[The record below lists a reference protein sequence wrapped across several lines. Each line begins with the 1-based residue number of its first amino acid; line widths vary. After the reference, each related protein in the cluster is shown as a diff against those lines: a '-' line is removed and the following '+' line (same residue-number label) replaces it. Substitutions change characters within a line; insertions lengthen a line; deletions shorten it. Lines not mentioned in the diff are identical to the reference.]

1 MPTKWIAGLIIIFY
15 CDFAL
20 ATSCGEDEVLIVESQ
35 TPQYS
40 AGTCLKISQIEPP
53 KFLKEGECIV
63 VKFNEG
69 QKRTICDPENDLI
82 GFIKKIIKLIE
93 LSASS
98 HCDIQQTS
106 TCSLTD
112 LSSADGINRAD
123 EVLIN
128 PGILAL
134 THDAKVT
141 ANEYPVHTDREHTK
155 PPLEYQ
161 VDIALVIDV
170 TGSMQQEMNETKR
183 QLREFVAEIDL
194 NQSPLTALV
203 VFRDEL
209 ILKAVTPDIDVIVNA
224 IDQMKASGGGTC
236 EGASVEALDVAI
248 THVKEGGTI
257 FFVTDASPYDDAD
270 DANVVGVIER
280 LQAED
285 IRLHVIITG
294 DCSNRES
301 WNLIKD

>member
-1 MPTKWIAGLIIIFY
+1 MPTKLIVGLIIVFCY
-15 CDFAL
+15 DFAL
-20 ATSCGEDEVLIVESQ
+20 AASCGKDEVLIVKSKM
-35 TPQYS
+35 PLYS

-53 KFLKEGECIV
+53 KILKQGECIV
-63 VKFNEG
+63 VKLNNG

-82 GFIKKIIKLIE
+82 SFIKKIIKLIE

-112 LSSADGINRAD
+112 LSSADGIKRTD

-141 ANEYPVHTDREHTK
+141 ANEYPAHTDKEHTK
-155 PPLEYQ
+155 PLEYQ
-161 VDIALVIDV
+161 VDMALVIDI
-170 TGSMQQEMNETKR
+170 TGSMQQEMNETKH
-183 QLREFVAEIDL
+183 QLKKFVADIDL
-194 NQSPLTALV
+194 NQFPLTALV

-236 EGASVEALDVAI
+236 PEAFVEALDVAI
-248 THVKEGGTI
+248 SHVKEGGTI
-257 FFVTDASPYDDAD
+257 FFVTNASPYEDAD
-270 DANVVGVIER
+270 VVGISER
-280 LQAED
+280 LKAKK
-285 IRLHVIITG
+285 IIFSTIITG